1 MNNLEYFKL
10 LPEIMSYEDIN
21 EEFLRFIENLYL
33 MNSMSE
39 NLDILV
45 ELSSRQWNTYKLAY
59 KSIRDVITEYL
70 IKNINLNSDED
81 IDSAIRISLA
91 LGLKDVYDFILS
103 KVDNISNDNVVE
115 LLKEYQSEIKDISDP
130 YCSI

>member
-45 ELSSRQWNTYKLAY
+45 ELSSRQWNTYKLAH

-70 IKNINLNSDED
+70 TKNINLNSDED
-81 IDSAIRISLA
+81 IDSPP
-91 LGLKDVYDFILS
+91 LS
-103 KVDNISNDNVVE
+103 E
-115 LLKEYQSEIKDISDP
+115 
-130 YCSI
+130 

>member
-33 MNSMSE
+33 MNSISE

-45 ELSSRQWNTYKLAY
+45 ELSSRQWN
-59 KSIRDVITEYL
+59 I
-70 IKNINLNSDED
+70 
-81 IDSAIRISLA
+81 
-91 LGLKDVYDFILS
+91 ILPE
-103 KVDNISNDNVVE
+103 N
-115 LLKEYQSEIKDISDP
+115 
-130 YCSI
+130 